1 MTEPL
6 IEKPESDPFQPELET
21 FWRETGRELVRGA
34 IKSIDETAK
43 QIIGV
48 AGILE
53 GLYFHAIA
61 FAGLRGSLTGGIV
74 AVYLAPILLLLF
86 SLIAALMVFF
96 PDVWQID
103 LRIPQNCKD
112 VHRGV
117 QQSKLRLLRTASIFL
132 ILGVVAIAIAVA
144 VYLLSPIP

>member
-1 MTEPL
+1 MNEPL

-61 FAGLRGSLTGGIV
+61 FAGLRGSMTGWPV
-74 AVYLAPILLLLF
+74 VVYLAPILLLLL
-86 SLIAALMVFF
+86 SLTAALLVFYQEI
-96 PDVWQID
+96 WEID
-103 LRIPQNCKD
+103 LRIWKNCKD

-117 QQSKLRLLRTASIFL
+117 QQNKLRLLRTASFFL
-132 ILGVVAIAIAVA
+132 ILGVAAVMFAVA
-144 VYLLSPIP
+144 VYLLSPVP